1 MFKSASRMDSSRGEI
16 DIVVSQWT
24 QSRLQH
30 AGAAKLRLG
39 KKFRPALATSFGD
52 SGAHRR
58 SASCAPAEY
67 CKKFCHGLLA
77 QHRDEVPQLVLNVS
91 RHRDRVRD
99 LLPQQFAIAPPQSM
113 ACLLDRDYG

>member
-1 MFKSASRMDSSRGEI
+1 MFKSGRRGDTDSSCGEI
-16 DIVVSQWT
+16 DIFVCQWT
-24 QSRLQH
+24 ESRLQN
-30 AGAAKLRLG
+30 AGAAKLCFG

-99 LLPQQFAIAPPQSM
+99 LLPQNLAMPAPQAM
-113 ACLLDRDYG
+113 HC